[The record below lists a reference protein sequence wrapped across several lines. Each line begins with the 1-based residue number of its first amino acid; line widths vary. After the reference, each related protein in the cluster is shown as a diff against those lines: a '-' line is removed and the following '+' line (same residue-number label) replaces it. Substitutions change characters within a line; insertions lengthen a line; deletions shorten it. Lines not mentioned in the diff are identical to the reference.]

1 MNHTKLDHFI
11 MFVAL
16 YPEPEARRG
25 RKPNPFITAADGST
39 RYPRSR
45 AAYAYR
51 LHHFKILTTLDQGL
65 STKNP
70 IAATKHCAGSVR
82 RTLWLYL
89 YECLPD
95 FPTKLQLLD
104 DLLATHNANLLMQGL
119 EKIILEQLAAGL
131 ISDAE
136 YAATISNQER
146 LLDFA
151 QRWFS
156 REKGNRSMGL

>member
-25 RKPNPFITAADGST
+25 RKLSPFTTATDGST

-51 LHHFKILTTLDQGL
+51 LHHFKILTALDQGL
-65 STKNP
+65 STKDP

-82 RTLWLYL
+82 RTLWLYS

-95 FPTKLQLLD
+95 FPAKQKQLD

-119 EKIILEQLAAGL
+119 EKIILEQLSEGL

-136 YAATISNQER
+136 YAATISNEKR

-151 QRWFS
+151 ERWFS
-156 REKGNRSMGL
+156 REKGNRAMVL